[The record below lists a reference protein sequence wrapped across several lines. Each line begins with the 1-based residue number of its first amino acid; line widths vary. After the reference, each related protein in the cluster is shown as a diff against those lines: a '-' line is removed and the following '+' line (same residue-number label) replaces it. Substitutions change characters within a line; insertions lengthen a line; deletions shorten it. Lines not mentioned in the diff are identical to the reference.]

1 VRYTPGELD
10 QAIVEGVRMDIGTR
24 ARLADKLFSGDA
36 TPEDY
41 NAIDR
46 ALSRLK
52 RQGKIGWSPVRH
64 MWSVVVMPSR

>member
-1 VRYTPGELD
+1 
-10 QAIVEGVRMDIGTR
+10 MDIGTR